1 MLLLIISFIA
11 GVLTILAPCTLP
23 LLPVIIGSSV
33 AGESSPSSPSEIGP
47 DGLPMKKKRGLGKAF
62 VIAASLGVSVVL
74 FTLLLKF
81 ATVFI
86 NIPPSVWQIISGII
100 ILFFGF
106 VSLFPEL
113 WEKIPFVRKL
123 NTSSNKLLAV
133 GYRRQ
138 GFWGDVIIGASL
150 GPVFSTCSP
159 TYFVILATVLPQ
171 SFLLGFVYL
180 IAYAVGLAGVLLLVA
195 YLGQKLVDRLGGVS
209 DTRGWFKKGLG
220 ILFIIIGILVIFG
233 IDKKVEQKLLDSGL
247 GDITKFEQKLLKLND
262 KGRNGL
268 GSCSAD
274 GVCKKAEGERSID
287 GLENAD
293 IIDGVTGEVLNYT
306 KPEAPEGS
314 ASSAAPAIPG
324 TDSSSSVSSTVPA
337 ISVYAGQSFP
347 KAPELVNPSGY
358 INTSGQPITI
368 GQFKGNKVVL
378 LDIWTYSCINCKRT
392 LPYLK
397 AWDAKY
403 RAAGLEIIG
412 VHTPEFAFEK
422 VQKNVEAAVKED
434 GIAYPVVMDNKY
446 ATWNAFGNN
455 YWPRKYLINSDGGIV
470 YDHIGEGDYAETER
484 EIQKALT
491 DLKMKTGS
499 KVVIPTGIVNPSDI
513 IVMNGGMVKS
523 PEVYFGS
530 NRNQYLA
537 NGTPSKSGEQS
548 YQIAANDLANPA
560 NLKFNGLYLDGT
572 WNIGNE
578 SATAKGASKIVFKY
592 NAKNVYMVASS
603 QLPTGTI
610 IDVRVDGKS
619 IRKVTVSGEKLYTL
633 VEGTGYGEHVLE
645 IYIPDAGFE
654 AFTFTFG

>member
-1 MLLLIISFIA
+1 MLLLIISFLA

-33 AGESSPSSPSEIGP
+33 ADNSKPEIGA
-47 DGLPMKKKRGLGKAF
+47 DGQPIKKKRGLGKAF
-62 VIAASLGVSVVL
+62 VIAASLGASVVV

-81 ATVFI
+81 ATIFI
-86 NIPPSVWQIISGII
+86 NIPPSVWQIVSGII
-100 ILFFGF
+100 ILFFGL
-106 VSLFPEL
+106 VSLFPTI
-113 WEKIPFVRKL
+113 WEKIPLVRKL
-123 NTSSNKLLAV
+123 NQSSNKLMAV
-133 GYRRQ
+133 GYKRQ

-180 IAYAVGLAGVLLLVA
+180 IAYALGLAGVLLLVA
-195 YLGQKLVDRLGGVS
+195 YIGQKLVDRLGGIS

-220 ILFIIIGILVIFG
+220 ILFIIIGILVIAG
-233 IDKKVEQKLLDSGL
+233 IDKKIEQKLLDSGL
-247 GDITKFEQKLLKLND
+247 GDITRVEQRLLQLNEKNKD
-262 KGRNGL
+262 ENGGATL
-268 GSCSAD
+268 A
-274 GVCKKAEGERSID
+274 GERAID
-287 GLENAD
+287 GLEDAAL
-293 IIDGVTGEVLNYT
+293 IDGATGEIVGGN
-306 KPEAPEGS
+306 GS
-314 ASSAAPAIPG
+314 VSTAASSASATNTKPIGSAGAI
-324 TDSSSSVSSTVPA
+324 A
-337 ISVYAGQSFP
+337 SVYAGKVFP

-358 INTSGQPITI
+358 INTGGQPITI
-368 GQFKGNKVVL
+368 AQFKGKKVVL

-412 VHTPEFAFEK
+412 LHTPEFAFEK

-434 GIAYPVVMDNKY
+434 GIQYPVVMDNAY

-455 YWPRKYLINSDGGIV
+455 YWPRKYLINADGGIV

-499 KVVIPTGIVNPSDI
+499 NVVIPMGIVNPSDVI
-513 IVMNGGMVKS
+513 ALNQGAVQS
-523 PEVYFGS
+523 PEIYFGS
-530 NRNQYLA
+530 SRNQYLA
-537 NGTPSKSGEQS
+537 NGIAGKTGEQ
-548 YQIAANDLANPA
+548 ALTVPTPNFEA
-560 NLKFNGLYLDGT
+560 LKSNSLYLDGT
-572 WNIGNE
+572 WNFATE
-578 SATAKGASKIVFKY
+578 SATTKTPAKIVFKY

-603 QLPTGTI
+603 DLPEGTV
-610 IDVRVDGKS
+610 IDVRIDGKS
-619 IRKVTVSGEKLYTL
+619 VKQITVTENKLYTL
-633 VEGTGYGEHVLE
+633 FEGTGYGEHVLE
-645 IYIPDAGFE
+645 ISIPEGEFE